1 MKNTKNTRVQKQ
13 QKKAKK
19 QRRISS
25 TLMCGLV
32 LSGVALPAV
41 AVLADNAIQS
51 QTPAST
57 QSSTVKTAQDTPA
70 PVVANPDSGKDG
82 SAEFAPPLDS
92 ADPNTPAPTLSPETP
107 APTTKQATEKH
118 KAIIHFVNS
127 VSGESIKADMTVE
140 GTVEQDIRSVAG
152 KDAFKV
158 PGYVLTEEP
167 NTFYPFNADWV
178 EEYTA
183 FYTPEGYEAPDDG
196 FVLGTDGYYHQK
208 HDNGEINYNVRFAD
222 FNITY
227 VDKATGKTLGTD
239 AQGIKEAGTG
249 TSSTTY
255 GHGFSENTWA
265 IADGDSKWIDP
276 NSSFDYDGKTYYS
289 GIYVYTDR
297 SQDGSTGDVV
307 SPVNGQI
314 NVTVPLTDITKTD
327 PAENVTFKTRYVDDA
342 TGKDIA
348 PAETD
353 TLPVGG
359 YYSASALDIPHYK
372 LNSAKDVNFT
382 VQKGQKDVIFH
393 YIKDQASY
401 VEFKLVDAKTN
412 KENGTVVK
420 HSGQEGQWTSIDP
433 TSKEFKIDGYTM
445 QKSYYL
451 TSGLG
456 TQTYDYPAPGKTN
469 SVTVKYDKDSD
480 QTDAKKGTLTVR
492 YTDTS
497 GNEIKDPTTQ
507 DGKVGDLYEVVAPD
521 IKGWKLNDNCPNLY
535 RDEYKEGNTTVTFK
549 YDKDETPDPVKQGSV
564 TVQYVDQDGKAIK
577 EAKTLK
583 GDVDSKFEESAPTI
597 KGYKLTSDKT
607 VSGKFADKAQTVKF
621 NYKKDAEPVAKSTIT
636 VKYVDE
642 KGTEIQKSTS
652 KQGNSGDKFQMST
665 KELEIKGY
673 DLKSKAIDT
682 TFGDKDKTITVE
694 YTKHVDPVKQG
705 SVTFKYVDKDSKE
718 LQASKT
724 IKGDV
729 GKAFEEKAPTIKGYS
744 LDKSKSDET
753 YSGKF
758 TEKGQTYYFV
768 YNKDVTP
775 TPDPQP
781 EDSKLRPVLEQA
793 IKDAKPYSDK
803 AKYQAKYVDALD
815 KAISDAEAFLKANP
829 APNAKARALKAEST
843 DLDSKFQAQIDNVTT
858 AVNNVKANP
867 VTPTPDEDVVK
878 ITFNLYDKDSE
889 DAQGNLK
896 LLKTVVLDASKKE
909 IDANGGHWD
918 ATKHKDELAVDGYT
932 YVSGLGTLMEIDTT
946 GAPNEFPVLYA
957 KNTPNPTP
965 DPVKQGSVTFK
976 YVDKDSKELQ
986 ASKTIKGDVGK
997 AFEEKAPSIKGYKLD
1012 TTKSEETYKGKYTE
1026 LGQTYYFVYVGDG
1039 STPSNTD
1046 NNNPSDNNSD
1056 NNNAPS
1062 DNNESGKTVPPT
1074 APEGSYYDDNGNLLN
1089 KDGVLIDSKGTPL
1102 TSDQSK
1108 NTLKVDNTKNK
1119 NGLPETG
1126 ESSPFLMTLSG
1137 LGVLMASVLAFI
1149 VKRKPKRD

>member
-32 LSGVALPAV
+32 LSSVALPAV
-41 AVLADNAIQS
+41 AVLADNAVQNQAPQTAQS
-51 QTPAST
+51 ST
-57 QSSTVKTAQDTPA
+57 QSSEATKVETPTTASEAVKTAQDTPA

-92 ADPNTPAPTLSPETP
+92 EDPNTPAPTFTQETP
-107 APTTKQATEKH
+107 EPATKPATEKH

-140 GTVEQDIRSVAG
+140 GTVEQDIRTVAG

-158 PGYVLTEEP
+158 PGYTYTEEP
-167 NTFYPFNADWV
+167 NTFHAFNANYV
-178 EEYTA
+178 QEYTA
-183 FYTPEGYEAPDDG
+183 FFTPEGYEAPDDG

-208 HDNGEINYNVRFAD
+208 RDNGDINYNVRFAD

-227 VDKATGKTLGTD
+227 VDKDTGKTLGTD

-249 TSSTTY
+249 TSSNTY

-265 IADGDSKWIDP
+265 IAKGDSKWINP
-276 NSSFDYDGKTYYS
+276 NSSFDYDGKTYYTDV
-289 GIYVYTDR
+289 YVYTDR
-297 SQDGSTGDVV
+297 SQDGTTGDVV
-307 SPVNGQI
+307 SPVNGKI
-314 NVTVPLTDITKTD
+314 NVTIPLTNITETA
-327 PAENVTFKTRYVDDA
+327 PAEKVTFKTRYVDDA

-348 PAETD
+348 PSSTD

-359 YYSASALDIPHYK
+359 YYSSVAIDIPHYK
-372 LNSAKDVNFT
+372 IDGDTNYNFT
-382 VQKGQKDVIFH
+382 VQKGQKDVIYH
-393 YIKDQASY
+393 YTKDQASY

-412 KENGTVVK
+412 EEIGTVVK

-456 TQTYDYPAPGKTN
+456 TQTYDFPSSGKTN

-480 QTDAKKGTLTVR
+480 QTEAKKGTLTIR

-521 IKGWKLNDNCPNLY
+521 IKGWKLNDNSSNLY
-535 RDEYKEGNTTVTFK
+535 RDEYTEGNTTVTFK
-549 YDKDETPDPVKQGSV
+549 YDKDETTTPAEQGSV
-564 TVQYVDQDGKAIK
+564 TVQYLNQDGKAIK

-583 GDVDSKFEESAPTI
+583 GDVDKAFSEKAPTI
-597 KGYKLTSDKT
+597 EGYSLTSDKT
-607 VSGKFADKAQTVKF
+607 VSGKFTEKAQTVKF
-621 NYKKDAEPVAKSTIT
+621 TYKKDTPAPAPVTKSTIT

-652 KQGNSGDKFQMST
+652 KQGNSGDKFQMSA

-673 DLKSKAIDT
+673 DIKSKAIDT

-729 GKAFEEKAPTIKGYS
+729 DKAFSETAPTIKGYS

-775 TPDPQP
+775 TPDP
-781 EDSKLRPVLEQA
+781 
-793 IKDAKPYSDK
+793 
-803 AKYQAKYVDALD
+803 
-815 KAISDAEAFLKANP
+815 
-829 APNAKARALKAEST
+829 
-843 DLDSKFQAQIDNVTT
+843 
-858 AVNNVKANP
+858 
-867 VTPTPDEDVVK
+867 VTPTPDEDTVK
-878 ITFNLYDKDSE
+878 ITFNLFDMNDRDKD
-889 DAQGNLK
+889 DNAK
-896 LLKTVVLDASKKE
+896 LLKTVVIDVSKKE
-909 IDANGGHWD
+909 IEANKGHWD
-918 ATKHKDELAVDGYT
+918 ATKHKDELSVDGYT

-946 GAPNEFPVLYA
+946 GAPNEFPVLNA
-957 KNTPNPTP
+957 KNTPNSTT
-965 DPVKQGSVTFK
+965 DPAKQGVVTFK

-986 ASKTIKGDVGK
+986 APKTLKDEVDK
-997 AFEEKAPSIKGYKLD
+997 AFEEKAPTIKGYKLD
-1012 TTKSEETYKGKYTE
+1012 TTKSDETYKGKFTE
-1026 LGQTYYFVYVGDG
+1026 QGQTYYFVYVGDG
-1039 STPSNTD
+1039 STPAPTPTPD
-1046 NNNPSDNNSD
+1046 KPVNPAKPIPGNGSNNS
-1056 NNNAPS
+1056 S
-1062 DNNESGKTVPPT
+1062 SKTGSGKTVPKT
-1074 APEGSYYDDNGNLLN
+1074 VPEGSYYDDNGNLLN

-1119 NGLPETG
+1119 TGLPETG
-1126 ESSPFLMTLSG
+1126 ESSTLLMMLSG

>member
-51 QTPAST
+51 QTPATT
-57 QSSTVKTAQDTPA
+57 QSSTGKTSTQTLPEATPSSEAVETAQSSTLAKSTEADT
-70 PVVANPDSGKDG
+70 S
-82 SAEFAPPLDS
+82 S
-92 ADPNTPAPTLSPETP
+92 TTP

-140 GTVEQDIRSVAG
+140 GTVDQDIRTVAG

-158 PGYVLTEEP
+158 AGYTYTEEP
-167 NTFYPFNADWV
+167 NTFYAFNANYV
-178 EEYTA
+178 QEYTA
-183 FYTPEGYEAPDDG
+183 FFTPEGYVPDDDG

-265 IADGDSKWIDP
+265 IAKGDSKWINP

-353 TLPVGG
+353 TLPVGSS
-359 YYSASALDIPHYK
+359 YSASAIDIPHYK

-382 VQKGQKDVIFH
+382 VQKGQEDVIFH
-393 YIKDQASY
+393 YTKDQESF

-412 KENGTVVK
+412 KEIGKSVK
-420 HSGQEGQWTSIDP
+420 RSGQEGQWTSIDP
-433 TSKEFKIDGYTM
+433 SSKEFKIDGYTM
-445 QKSYYL
+445 QKSYYQ
-451 TSGLG
+451 TPGLG
-456 TQTYDYPAPGKTN
+456 TQTYDFPEPGKTN
-469 SVTVKYDKDSD
+469 SVTVKYDKDGD
-480 QTDAKKGTLTVR
+480 NPDVKKGTLTVR
-492 YTDTS
+492 YTDTR

-507 DGKVGDLYEVVAPD
+507 EGKVGDLYEVVAPD

-549 YDKDETPDPVKQGSV
+549 YDKDETPDPV
-564 TVQYVDQDGKAIK
+564 
-577 EAKTLK
+577 
-583 GDVDSKFEESAPTI
+583 
-597 KGYKLTSDKT
+597 
-607 VSGKFADKAQTVKF
+607 
-621 NYKKDAEPVAKSTIT
+621 AKSTIT

-652 KQGNSGDKFQMST
+652 KQGNSGDKFQMSA

-718 LQASKT
+718 LQAPKT

-729 GKAFEEKAPTIKGYS
+729 DKAFSEKAPTIKGYS

-775 TPDPQP
+775 TP
-781 EDSKLRPVLEQA
+781 EDSKLRPALEQA

-815 KAISDAEAFLKANP
+815 KAISDAEVFLKANP

-867 VTPTPDEDVVK
+867 VKPTPTKTSK
-878 ITFNLYDKDSE
+878 ITVKLV
-889 DAQGNLK
+889 DADTG
-896 LLKTVVLDASKKE
+896 KE
-909 IDANGGHWD
+909 IKAPKTIEGKVNSQFFVMSDKYFSEPVEGYQLTDSVMNAVLTFTEQD
-918 ATKHKDELAVDGYT
+918 SSYTLAYKKA
-932 YVSGLGTLMEIDTT
+932 DT
-946 GAPNEFPVLYA
+946 
-957 KNTPNPTP
+957 PTP

-976 YVDKDSKELQ
+976 YVDKDSKQLKEP
-986 ASKTIKGDVGK
+986 KTVKGDVGK

-1039 STPSNTD
+1039 STLSNDD
-1046 NNNPSDNNSD
+1046 NNNSD

>member
-127 VSGESIKADMTVE
+127 VSGEPIKADMTVE
-140 GTVEQDIRSVAG
+140 GTVEQDIRTVAG

-158 PGYVLTEEP
+158 PGYTYTEEP
-167 NTFYPFNADWV
+167 NTFHAFNANYV
-178 EEYTA
+178 QEYTA
-183 FYTPEGYEAPDDG
+183 FFTPEGYEAPDDG

-208 HDNGEINYNVRFAD
+208 RDNGDINYNVRFAD

-227 VDKATGKTLGTD
+227 VDKDTGKTLGTD

-249 TSSTTY
+249 TSSNTY

-265 IADGDSKWIDP
+265 IAKGDSKWINP
-276 NSSFDYDGKTYYS
+276 NSSFDYDGKTYYTDV
-289 GIYVYTDR
+289 YVYTDR
-297 SQDGSTGDVV
+297 SQDGSQGDVV

-314 NVTVPLTDITKTD
+314 NVTVPLTDMTKTD
-327 PAENVTFKTRYVDDA
+327 PAENVTFKTRYVDEA

-348 PAETD
+348 PSSTD

-359 YYSASALDIPHYK
+359 YYSSVALDIPHYK
-372 LNSAKDVNFT
+372 INGDTNYNFT
-382 VQKGQKDVIFH
+382 VQKGQKDVIYH
-393 YIKDQASY
+393 YTKDQASF

-412 KENGTVVK
+412 KEIGKSVK
-420 HSGQEGQWTSIDP
+420 RSGQEGQWTSIDP
-433 TSKEFKIDGYTM
+433 SSKEFKIDGYTM
-445 QKSYYL
+445 QKSFYQ
-451 TSGLG
+451 TPGLG
-456 TQTYDYPAPGKTN
+456 TQTYDFPEPGKTN

-480 QTDAKKGTLTVR
+480 QPESKKGTLTVL
-492 YTDTS
+492 YTDTR

-507 DGKVGDLYEVVAPD
+507 EGKVGDLYEVVAPD
-521 IKGWKLNDNCPNLY
+521 IKGWKLNDNSPNLF
-535 RDEYKEGNTTVTFK
+535 RDEYKEGNTTVKFK
-549 YDKDETPDPVKQGSV
+549 YDKDETPD
-564 TVQYVDQDGKAIK
+564 
-577 EAKTLK
+577 
-583 GDVDSKFEESAPTI
+583 
-597 KGYKLTSDKT
+597 
-607 VSGKFADKAQTVKF
+607 
-621 NYKKDAEPVAKSTIT
+621 PVAKSTIT

-652 KQGNSGDKFQMST
+652 KQGNSGDKFQMSA

-682 TFGDKDKTITVE
+682 TFGDKDQTITVE

-729 GKAFEEKAPTIKGYS
+729 DKAFEEKAPTIKGYS

-758 TEKGQTYYFV
+758 TEKGQTYTFV

-781 EDSKLRPVLEQA
+781 EDSKLRPVLEQT

-829 APNAKARALKAEST
+829 APQAKARALKVEST
-843 DLDSKFQAQIDNVTT
+843 DLDTQFQAQIDSVTT

-867 VTPTPDEDVVK
+867 VTPTPDEDIVK
-878 ITFNLYDKDSE
+878 ITFNLYDMNDKDK
-889 DAQGNLK
+889 DGNLK

-909 IDANGGHWD
+909 IDANGGLWD

-932 YVSGLGTLMEIDTT
+932 YVSGLGTLMEIDTH

-1039 STPSNTD
+1039 STPSNDPSHKDD
-1046 NNNPSDNNSD
+1046 NNNTSD
-1056 NNNAPS
+1056 NNNTPS
-1062 DNNESGKTVPPT
+1062 DNKDSNNESGKTVPPT
-1074 APEGSYYDDNGNLLN
+1074 APKGSYYDDNGNLLN

-1119 NGLPETG
+1119 TGLPETG
-1126 ESSPFLMTLSG
+1126 ESSTLLMMLSG

>member
-1 MKNTKNTRVQKQ
+1 MKNTKNTRVQNQ

-32 LSGVALPAV
+32 LSSVALPAV
-41 AVLADNAIQS
+41 AVLADNAVQNQAP
-51 QTPAST
+51 QTA
-57 QSSTVKTAQDTPA
+57 QSSTKSSEATKVETPQTAPEAVA
-70 PVVANPDSGKDG
+70 PVVPNPDSGKDG

-92 ADPNTPAPTLSPETP
+92 EDPNAPAPTFTQETP
-107 APTTKQATEKH
+107 EPATKPATEKH
-118 KAIIHFVNS
+118 KAIIHFVDKA
-127 VSGESIKADMTVE
+127 SGKSIKADMTVE
-140 GTVEQDIRSVAG
+140 GTVDQDIRTVAG
-152 KDAFKV
+152 KDVFNV
-158 PGYVLTEEP
+158 EGYTLYQEP
-167 NTFYPFNADWV
+167 NSWYPFKDDSV
-178 EEYTA
+178 FEYTA
-183 FYTPEGYEAPDDG
+183 YYTSTSYDDQGY
-196 FVLGTDGYYHQK
+196 VLGTDGYYHEK
-208 HDNGEINYNVRFAD
+208 FSDGSLNYHYRFAD
-222 FNITY
+222 TTITY
-227 VDKATGKTLGTD
+227 TDKETGNVIGTD
-239 AQGIKEAGTG
+239 KKGIVDALLGV
-249 TSSTTY
+249 SSNTY

-265 IADGDSKWIDP
+265 IAKGDSKWIDSTSP
-276 NSSFDYDGKTYYS
+276 FDYDGKTYYTAIS
-289 GIYVYTDR
+289 IYTDR

-314 NVTVPLTDITKTD
+314 NVTVPLTDMTKKD
-327 PAENVTFKTRYVDDA
+327 PSENVTFKIRYIDDA

-348 PAETD
+348 PVETE

-359 YYSASALDIPHYK
+359 YYSSVASDIPHYK
-372 LNSAKDVNFT
+372 IDGDTNYSFT
-382 VQKGQKDVIFH
+382 VQKGQKDVI
-393 YIKDQASY
+393 YRYTKDQASF

-412 KENGTVVK
+412 KEIGKSVK
-420 HSGQEGQWTSIDP
+420 RSGQDGQWTSIDP

-445 QKSYYL
+445 QKSYYQ
-451 TSGLG
+451 TPGWG
-456 TQTYDYPAPGKTN
+456 TQTYDFSEPGKTN

-480 QTDAKKGTLTVR
+480 KPDVKEGTLTIR
-492 YTDTS
+492 YTDTR

-507 DGKVGDLYEVVAPD
+507 TGKVGDLYDVVAPD
-521 IKGWKLNDNCPNLY
+521 IKGWKLNDNSSNLY
-535 RDEYKEGNTTVTFK
+535 YDDYTEGNTTVTFK
-549 YDKDETPDPVKQGSV
+549 YDKDETP
-564 TVQYVDQDGKAIK
+564 
-577 EAKTLK
+577 
-583 GDVDSKFEESAPTI
+583 
-597 KGYKLTSDKT
+597 
-607 VSGKFADKAQTVKF
+607 
-621 NYKKDAEPVAKSTIT
+621 
-636 VKYVDE
+636 
-642 KGTEIQKSTS
+642 
-652 KQGNSGDKFQMST
+652 
-665 KELEIKGY
+665 
-673 DLKSKAIDT
+673 
-682 TFGDKDKTITVE
+682 
-694 YTKHVDPVKQG
+694 DPVKQG

-729 GKAFEEKAPTIKGYS
+729 DKAFSETAPTIKGYS

-758 TEKGQTYYFV
+758 TEQGQTYYFV

-781 EDSKLRPVLEQA
+781 EDSKLRPLLEQT

-803 AKYQAKYVDALD
+803 AKYQATYVDALD

-829 APNAKARALKAEST
+829 APTSEMN
-843 DLDSKFQAQIDNVTT
+843 SKFQAQIDNVTT
-858 AVNNVKANP
+858 AVNNVKANQ

-909 IDANGGHWD
+909 IEANDGHWD
-918 ATKHKDELAVDGYT
+918 ATKHKDELSVDGYT
-932 YVSGLGTLMEIDTT
+932 YVSGLGTLMEIDTA
-946 GAPNEFPVLYA
+946 GAPNEFPVLNA
-957 KNTPNPTP
+957 KNTPNSTTNPA
-965 DPVKQGSVTFK
+965 KQGVVTFK

-986 ASKTIKGDVGK
+986 APKTFKGEVDK
-997 AFEEKAPSIKGYKLD
+997 ALEEKAPSIKGYKLD

-1039 STPSNTD
+1039 STPSNDPSHKDD
-1046 NNNPSDNNSD
+1046 NNNNTSNNNNTPSDNKDS
-1056 NNNAPS
+1056 
-1062 DNNESGKTVPPT
+1062 NNESGKTVPPT

-1119 NGLPETG
+1119 TGLPETG
-1126 ESSPFLMTLSG
+1126 ESSTLLMMLSG